1 MTVEHR
7 GHWPGRA
14 WTSPAT
20 HDDDDDDA
28 RASRDAGPG
37 LAWPVES
44 GPGVGDQASAA
55 RRAATTSQPCCACQN
70 IRVASHAGVAGR
82 GLVRSDEDDRGGEAT
97 PRARPLVR
105 PPSLPGLPALRP
117 VFSVSHTGAY
127 HCCLLFCLM
136 ALFILLAYVHRLGFF
151 SDSTRPDQ
159 TS

>member
-1 MTVEHR
+1 MST
-7 GHWPGRA
+7 G
-14 WTSPAT
+14 AT
-20 HDDDDDDA
+20 GQ
-28 RASRDAGPG
+28 AGPGPRPRRMTTTTTTRAPAGTLG